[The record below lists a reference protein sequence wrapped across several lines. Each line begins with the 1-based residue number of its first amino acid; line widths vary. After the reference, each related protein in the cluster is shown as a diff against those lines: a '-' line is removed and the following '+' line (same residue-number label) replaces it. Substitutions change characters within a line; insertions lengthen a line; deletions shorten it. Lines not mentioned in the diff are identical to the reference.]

1 MRTVKMGDCGLLE
14 IQKQLQQFMNWDH
27 RLSSDPKIDGGSS
40 ADDLSDGSRRY
51 GKGEGKCEVCT
62 TPSRG

>member
-40 ADDLSDGSRRY
+40 ADDLSDGS
-51 GKGEGKCEVCT
+51 
-62 TPSRG
+62 